1 MIDKLKTND
10 LRKGINTIKYVRKY
24 LVAAHE
30 RTNPGN
36 MQISLFSI
44 MQRADKSF
52 SREVFLRNIS
62 EEVFLKQMIY
72 LHLQRQ
78 H

>member
-1 MIDKLKTND
+1 M
-10 LRKGINTIKYVRKY
+10 KYVRKY
-24 LVAAHE
+24 LVATHE
-30 RTNPGN
+30 RTNSGN

-44 MQRADKSF
+44 MQRADKGF

-78 H
+78 Y